1 MVHRILVADD
11 DDLVRDALTDLLEL
25 EGYEVQAAYDGQHA
39 LELAVNG
46 ARPDLVIAD
55 LQMPR
60 LRGDHLIDRLRA
72 ADVTA
77 PVIIATA
84 SRVTP
89 AVLPDRIIHKPFN
102 IDDFLATIRDLLRQ
116 SPNRSSATPA

>member
-1 MVHRILVADD
+1 MPQARAGSVEWPQSAGRFRSQLIVHRILVADD

-46 ARPDLVIAD
+46 AQPDLVIAD

-72 ADVTA
+72 AEVTA
-77 PVIIATA
+77 PVIIVTA

-89 AVLPDRIIHKPFN
+89 
-102 IDDFLATIRDLLRQ
+102 
-116 SPNRSSATPA
+116 